1 MHVFITGGIIDDFL
15 RMRCVWAALCGIV
28 LLTQV
33 FITNS
38 QTPGKLKFEQ
48 STNLTNFYDYLAL
61 MSRSHYIQLQ
71 LFCIVILIIIFKG
84 FS

>member
-33 FITNS
+33 IITNS
-38 QTPGKLKFEQ
+38 QTSGKCQ
-48 STNLTNFYDYLAL
+48 
-61 MSRSHYIQLQ
+61 YIYELVYQ
-71 LFCIVILIIIFKG
+71 C
-84 FS
+84 